1 MDPETQKSRDVALKQ
16 NERAI
21 KKLTKQIENKDVSMI
36 QMALE
41 QVESTWKEFDSA
53 VTLLQVK
60 LKKNGQEEDA
70 KWHEEEL
77 ENLEDEKDTTVLKAN
92 KILQK
97 DKEFADVKRR
107 SPQKTTKK
115 GTKSKQTHQE
125 QGMTSSTF

>member
-1 MDPETQKSRDVALKQ
+1 MDPETSRDVALGKY
-16 NERAI
+16 ERAF
-21 KKLTKQIENKDVSMI
+21 KKLTKQIKNKDVSMI

-77 ENLEDEKDTTVLKAN
+77 ENLEDQKDTTVSKAN

-97 DKEFADVKRR
+97 DKELAAVKRR